1 MDPLNLN
8 SIVFNQKRETYEN
21 SSLEITRLKLQK
33 NCKVRE
39 QLNFTTSRNNN
50 IPEGPTLTK
59 RITWWLT

>member
-8 SIVFNQKRETYEN
+8 SIVLNQKVETHEN

-50 IPEGPTLTK
+50 IPEAPTLTK
-59 RITWWLT
+59 RITSWLT